1 MLAKSMKNSEEMINS
16 INYVDNY
23 EKGSVPSISYQEY
36 GIIKAR
42 EMTAQLKNIE
52 NNNFDSIKK
61 EAELSLQKLK
71 NIPKNSDDEMNDYVM
86 NYNND
91 L

>member
-1 MLAKSMKNSEEMINS
+1 MR
-16 INYVDNY
+16 
-23 EKGSVPSISYQEY
+23 SYQKY

-86 NYNND
+86 NYNNN

>member
-1 MLAKSMKNSEEMINS
+1 LK
-16 INYVDNY
+16 
-23 EKGSVPSISYQEY
+23 
-36 GIIKAR
+36 II
-42 EMTAQLKNIE
+42 I
-52 NNNFDSIKK
+52 FDSIKK

-71 NIPKNSDDEMNDYVM
+71 NIPKNSDDEMNNYVK